1 MNTEQPEP
9 TVHYGDDGHS
19 ASPVTSESA
28 DGSPATAGNGSSNSR
43 RRRRRRKGK
52 GPNPNQPQSQNQNQ
66 PVAAQA
72 DGEAVSFELLP
83 VVTQAQVQG
92 GGAAAPAQNGS
103 QNNSQNGYAQGGKR
117 KNGRKRSGGSGGGGN
132 PQPGNGQPRQQRQAR
147 QNTGGGGA
155 WRRGGSGEGG
165 PDGNREGARGGFGG
179 SEHFQDANGN
189 AGGRR
194 KGKFGKRGPTSFVG
208 PMDHSY
214 RMVNGNVADGPPST
228 MDYRNANGNANGNMS
243 GRNEYSEVEQ
253 TPTVRE
259 NAPVRI
265 VCFIEDLFIVTK
277 MNETARKMGVKL
289 QFAKAEKETLAT
301 ITDGPEAERPALI
314 IFDLNNVNAK
324 PLTLIPKLKAKLKRG
339 TSIIGFLQ
347 HVQGDLKMKAVEAGC
362 DTVLPRSAFSLSL
375 PNLLRRYGFDEAEE
389 LAEA

>member
-19 ASPVTSESA
+19 ALPATSESA
-28 DGSPATAGNGSSNSR
+28 DGSPAAAGNGSSNSR

-52 GPNPNQPQSQNQNQ
+52 GPNPNQPQNQ
-66 PVAAQA
+66 AAAPQA
-72 DGEAVSFELLP
+72 GAEPEALTFESVP
-83 VVTQAQVQG
+83 AAAQVQG
-92 GGAAAPAQNGS
+92 GGAPAPTQSGTQNAPQNG
-103 QNNSQNGYAQGGKR
+103 QQNGYAQGGKR
-117 KNGRKRSGGSGGGGN
+117 KNGRKRSGGAGGGAN

-147 QNTGGGGA
+147 QNTGGA
-155 WRRGGSGEGG
+155 WRRGGSSEG

-189 AGGRR
+189 AGARR
-194 KGKFGKRGPTSFVG
+194 KGKFGRRAPAGFVG

-214 RMVNGNVADGPPST
+214 RTVNGNIADGPPST
-228 MDYRNANGNANGNMS
+228 MDYRSANGNSNGNMS
-243 GRNEYSEVEQ
+243 SRNDYAEIEQ
-253 TPTVRE
+253 PQTVRE
-259 NAPVRI
+259 GAPVRI

-289 QFAKAEKETLAT
+289 QFAKAEKETLAA

-314 IFDLNNVNAK
+314 IFDLNNANAK

-362 DTVLPRSAFSLSL
+362 DTVIPRSAFSLSL
-375 PNLLRRYGFDEAEE
+375 PNLLRRYGFSEEEE